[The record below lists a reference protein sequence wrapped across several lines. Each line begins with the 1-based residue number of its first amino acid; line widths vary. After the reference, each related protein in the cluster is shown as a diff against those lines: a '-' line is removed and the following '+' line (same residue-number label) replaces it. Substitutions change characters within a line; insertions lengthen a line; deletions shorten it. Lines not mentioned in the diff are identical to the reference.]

1 MSNTLENIRNFA
13 IIAHIDHGKSTIAD
27 RIIHKC
33 GGLTDREMKAQVL
46 DSMDIERE
54 RGITIKAQTVKLNYK
69 AKDGKNYVLNIIDT
83 PGHVDFSYE
92 VSRSLY
98 ACEGSI
104 LIVDSTQGVEA
115 QTLANVYQALDINHE
130 IVPVLNKIDLPAS
143 DIDRTNKQ
151 IEDVIGIDTSSAVPC
166 SGKTGEGIDEILE
179 QIINFLP
186 GPIGNKNEKLK
197 CLLVD
202 SWYDTYLGVVI
213 LIRVIDGKISKNM
226 KIKMMSTNQDY
237 IVEKVGVFTPKPK
250 DINELNAGEIGF
262 ITTGIKVLSET
273 KVGDTICDANNV
285 LQEALPGFKP
295 SKPVVFCGLFPVDS
309 SEYQKLKDG
318 LAKLQLNDASFS
330 FEPESSSALGLGFRC
345 GFLGLLHLEII
356 TERLEREF
364 DINLLTTTPGVVY
377 KIHMNNGKIVDLQNP
392 SNLPDPTHIK
402 FIEEPWIKATVITPD
417 KYLGSII
424 KMCQSKRGVQTN
436 LSYSG
441 NRAILNYEVPLNE
454 VVFDF
459 NDRLKSMTSG
469 YASFDYEIIGHREGD
484 LVKMGILVNGEPV
497 DALAMMIHRNF
508 AQSIGREVCE
518 KLKDL
523 IPRHNFMIPIQ
534 AAIGGK
540 IIARETIKGFKK
552 DVLTKIHGG
561 GATDRKRKLLEKQ
574 KKGKARAKQFGK
586 VEIPQE
592 AFIGVLKIGGE
603 KK

>member
-1 MSNTLENIRNFA
+1 MSTIDNIRNFA

-27 RIIHKC
+27 RIIHRC
-33 GGLTDREMKAQVL
+33 GGLTEREMKAQVL

-54 RGITIKAQTVKLNYK
+54 RGITIKAQTVKLNFK
-69 AKDGKNYVLNIIDT
+69 SKNGKEYILNIIDT

-130 IVPVLNKIDLPAS
+130 IIPVLNKIDLPAS
-143 DIDRTNKQ
+143 DIKKTKKQ
-151 IEDVIGIDTSSAVPC
+151 IEDVIGIDTSNAVSC

-179 QIINFLP
+179 QIVEKLP
-186 GPIGNKNEKLK
+186 SPKGKQNNNLK

-202 SWYDTYLGVVI
+202 SWYDSYLGVVI
-213 LIRVIDGKISKNM
+213 LVRVIDGHITKNM
-226 KIKMMSTNQDY
+226 KIKMMSNNEEY
-237 IVEKVGVFTPKPK
+237 IVEKVGIFTPKPK
-250 DINELNAGEIGF
+250 DINQLQSGEIGF
-262 ITTGIKVLSET
+262 IITGIKNLSDT
-273 KVGDTICDANNV
+273 KVGDTICEANKP
-285 LQEALPGFKP
+285 LKEALPGFKP

-318 LAKLQLNDASFS
+318 LAKLQLNDSSFS
-330 FEPESSSALGLGFRC
+330 YEAESSSALGLGFRC

-377 KIHMNNGKIVDLQNP
+377 KVHLNKGNVIELQNP
-392 SNLPDPTHIK
+392 SSLPDPTHIK
-402 FIEEPWIKATVITPD
+402 FIEEPWIKSTIITPD
-417 KYLGSII
+417 QYLGSII
-424 KMCQSKRGVQTN
+424 KLCQDKRGIQTN

-441 NRAILNYEVPLNE
+441 NRAVLNYELPLNE

-469 YASFDYEIIGHREGD
+469 YASFDYEIIEHREGD
-484 LVKMGILVNGEPV
+484 LVKLGILVNSEPV
-497 DALAMMIHRNF
+497 DALSMMVHKNF

-523 IPRHNFMIPIQ
+523 IPRHNFMIPVQ

-561 GATDRKRKLLEKQ
+561 GARDRKRKLLDKQ
-574 KKGKARAKQFGK
+574 KKGKTRSKQFGR

-592 AFIGVLKIGGE
+592 AFIGVLKISKE
-603 KK
+603 K

>member
-1 MSNTLENIRNFA
+1 M
-13 IIAHIDHGKSTIAD
+13 
-27 RIIHKC
+27 
-33 GGLTDREMKAQVL
+33 
-46 DSMDIERE
+46 
-54 RGITIKAQTVKLNYK
+54 KLNYK

-130 IVPVLNKIDLPAS
+130 IIPILNKIDLPAS
-143 DIDRTNKQ
+143 DLDRTRKQ
-151 IEDVIGIDTSSAVPC
+151 IEDVIGIETSNSVPC
-166 SGKTGEGIDEILE
+166 SGKTGEGIGEILE
-179 QIINFLP
+179 QIISVLP
-186 GPIGNKNEKLK
+186 SPKGDKNQNLK

-202 SWYDTYLGVVI
+202 SWYDSYLGVII
-213 LIRVIDGKISKNM
+213 LVRVIDGKIKKNM
-226 KIKMMSTNQDY
+226 KIKMMSSNREYT
-237 IVEKVGVFTPKPK
+237 VEKVGVFTPKPT
-250 DINELNAGEIGF
+250 DIDELNSGEIGF
-262 ITTGIKVLSET
+262 IITGIKNLSET
-273 KVGDTICDANNV
+273 KVGDTICDSLNPIK
-285 LQEALPGFKP
+285 EALPGFKP

-318 LAKLQLNDASFS
+318 LAKLKLNDASFS
-330 FEPESSSALGLGFRC
+330 YDPESSSALGLGFRC

-377 KIHMNNGKIVDLQNP
+377 KVHLNNRKIIDLQNP
-392 SNLPDPTHIK
+392 SSLPDPTLIK
-402 FIEEPWIKATVITPD
+402 MIEEPWIKATIISPD
-417 KYLGSII
+417 QYLGSIM
-424 KMCQSKRGVQTN
+424 KLCQGKRGIQKN
-436 LSYSG
+436 LNYSG
-441 NRAILNYEVPLNE
+441 NRAVINYEIPLNE

-469 YASFDYEIIGHREGD
+469 YASFDYEIIGHREGN
-484 LVKMGILVNGEPV
+484 LVKLGILVNSEPV
-497 DALAMMIHRNF
+497 DALAMMVHKDF

-540 IIARETIKGFKK
+540 VIARETIKGFKK

-561 GATDRKRKLLEKQ
+561 GAMDRKRKLLEKQ
-574 KKGKARAKQFGK
+574 KKGKARAKQFGR

-592 AFIGVLKIGGE
+592 AFIGVLKINKE
-603 KK
+603 R

>member
-1 MSNTLENIRNFA
+1 MGDTIDNIRNFA

-33 GGLTDREMKAQVL
+33 GGLSDREMKSQVL

-69 AKDGKNYVLNIIDT
+69 AKNGKNYILNIIDT

-130 IVPVLNKIDLPAS
+130 IIPVLNKIDLPAS
-143 DIDRTNKQ
+143 DLERTNNQ
-151 IEDVIGIDTSSAVPC
+151 IEDVIGIDTSNSVPC
-166 SGKTGEGIDEILE
+166 SGKTGQGIDEILE
-179 QIINFLP
+179 QIINSLP
-186 GPIGNKNEKLK
+186 GPKGEKNSKLK

-213 LIRVIDGKISKNM
+213 LVRIIDGTLKKNM
-226 KIKMMSTNQDY
+226 KIKMMSTNQEY
-237 IVEKVGVFTPKPK
+237 IVEKVGVFTPKAK
-250 DINELNAGEIGF
+250 DVSELNAGEIGF
-262 ITTGIKVLSET
+262 ITTGIKILSET
-273 KVGDTICDANNV
+273 KVGDTICDAENP
-285 LQEALPGFKP
+285 LKDALPGFKP

-330 FEPESSSALGLGFRC
+330 YEAESSSALGLGFRC

-377 KIHMNNGKIVDLQNP
+377 KVHLNNGEIVELQNP
-392 SNLPDPTHIK
+392 SNLPDPTYIK
-402 FIEEPWIKATVITPD
+402 FIEEPWIKATIITPD
-417 KYLGSII
+417 QYLGSII
-424 KMCQSKRGVQTN
+424 KLCQNKRGIQTN

-441 NRAILNYEVPLNE
+441 NRAVINYCL
-454 VVFDF
+454 
-459 NDRLKSMTSG
+459 LYTS
-469 YASFDYEIIGHREGD
+469 
-484 LVKMGILVNGEPV
+484 
-497 DALAMMIHRNF
+497 DAAD
-508 AQSIGREVCE
+508 E
-518 KLKDL
+518 
-523 IPRHNFMIPIQ
+523 
-534 AAIGGK
+534 
-540 IIARETIKGFKK
+540 
-552 DVLTKIHGG
+552 
-561 GATDRKRKLLEKQ
+561 
-574 KKGKARAKQFGK
+574 
-586 VEIPQE
+586 
-592 AFIGVLKIGGE
+592 
-603 KK
+603 

>member
-1 MSNTLENIRNFA
+1 MTKIDHIRNFA

-27 RIIHKC
+27 RIIHSC
-33 GGLTDREMKAQVL
+33 GGLTEREMKAQVL

-69 AKDGKNYVLNIIDT
+69 AKDGKEYILNIIDT

-115 QTLANVYQALDINHE
+115 QTLANVYQALDTKHE
-130 IVPVLNKIDLPAS
+130 IVPVLNKVDLPAS
-143 DIDRTNKQ
+143 DLEKTKQ
-151 IEDVIGIDTSSAVPC
+151 EIEEVIGIDTENAIPC
-166 SGKTGEGIDEILE
+166 SGKTGEGIEDILE
-179 QIINFLP
+179 QIIVSLP
-186 GPIGNKNEKLK
+186 APEGEKDADLK

-213 LIRVIDGKISKNM
+213 LVRVINGKISKNM
-226 KIKMMSTNQDY
+226 KIKMMSTKQEY
-237 IVEKVGVFTPKPK
+237 IIEKVGVFTPKAT

-262 ITTGIKVLSET
+262 ITTGIKILSET
-273 KVGDTICDANNV
+273 KVGDTICDATKP

-318 LAKLQLNDASFS
+318 LGKLQLNDASFS
-330 FEPESSSALGLGFRC
+330 YEAESSSALGLGFRC

-377 KIHMNNGKIVDLQNP
+377 KVHMNKGEIIELQNP
-392 SNLPDPTHIK
+392 SSLPEPTLIK
-402 FIEEPWIKATVITPD
+402 FIEEPWIKATIITPD
-417 KYLGSII
+417 QYLGAII
-424 KMCQSKRGVQTN
+424 KVCQDKRGVQTN

-441 NRAILNYEVPLNE
+441 NRAVLNYEIPLNE

-484 LVKMGILVNGEPV
+484 LVKLGILVNAEPV
-497 DALAMMIHRNF
+497 DALSMMVHKDF
-508 AQSIGREVCE
+508 AQTVGREVCE
-518 KLKDL
+518 KLRDL
-523 IPRHNFMIPIQ
+523 IPRHNFMIPVQ

-552 DVLTKIHGG
+552 RCFDKNSWWWC
-561 GATDRKRKLLEKQ
+561 
-574 KKGKARAKQFGK
+574 
-586 VEIPQE
+586 
-592 AFIGVLKIGGE
+592 
-603 KK
+603 

>member
-1 MSNTLENIRNFA
+1 MTTEIDNIRNFA

-27 RIIHKC
+27 RIIHRC

-46 DSMDIERE
+46 DSMEIERE

-69 AKDGKNYVLNIIDT
+69 AKDGKNYILNIIDT

-130 IVPVLNKIDLPAS
+130 IIPVLNKIDLPAS

-151 IEDVIGIDTSSAVPC
+151 IEDVIGIDTVNAVPC
-166 SGKTGEGIDEILE
+166 SGKTGEGIDDILE
-179 QIINFLP
+179 QIVQTLP
-186 GPIGNKNEKLK
+186 GPKGKKNEKLK

-213 LIRVIDGKISKNM
+213 LVRVIDGKLNKNM
-226 KIKMMSTNQDY
+226 KIRMMSTNQEY

-250 DINELNAGEIGF
+250 DVSELNAGEIGF
-262 ITTGIKVLSET
+262 ITTGIKILSET
-273 KVGDTICDANNV
+273 KVGDTICDAAQPLN
-285 LQEALPGFKP
+285 ATLPGFKP

-345 GFLGLLHLEII
+345 GFLGLLHLEIV

-377 KIHMNNGKIVDLQNP
+377 KIHMNNAEVKDLQNP
-392 SNLPDPTHIK
+392 SSLPDPTMIK
-402 FIEEPWIKATVITPD
+402 FIEEPWIKATIITPD
-417 KYLGSII
+417 QYLGPIMKI
-424 KMCQSKRGVQTN
+424 CQDKRGVQTN

-441 NRAILNYEVPLNE
+441 NRAVVNYELPLNE

-469 YASFDYEIIGHREGD
+469 YASFDYEIIGHKEGE
-484 LVKMGILVNGEPV
+484 LVKMSILVNGEPV
-497 DALAMMIHRNF
+497 DALAMMIHKDF
-508 AQSIGREVCE
+508 AQKTGRDVCE

-523 IPRHNFMIPIQ
+523 IPRHNFMIPVQ

-561 GATDRKRKLLEKQ
+561 GAVDRKRKLLEKQ

-592 AFIGVLKIGGE
+592 AFIGVLKISKE
-603 KK
+603 K

>member
-1 MSNTLENIRNFA
+1 MSTIDHIRNFA

-27 RIIHKC
+27 RIIHRC
-33 GGLTDREMKAQVL
+33 GGLTEREMKDQVL

-69 AKDGKNYVLNIIDT
+69 AKDGKDYILNIIDT

-143 DIDRTNKQ
+143 DTDKTKKQ
-151 IEDVIGIDTSSAVPC
+151 IEDVIGIDTNSSINC

-179 QIINFLP
+179 QIIKILP
-186 GPIGNKNEKLK
+186 PPKGTINEILK

-202 SWYDTYLGVVI
+202 SWYDSYLGVVI
-213 LIRVIDGKISKNM
+213 LVRVIDGKISKNM
-226 KIKMMSTNQDY
+226 KIKMMSTNQEY
-237 IVEKVGVFTPKPK
+237 VIEKVGVFTPKPK
-250 DINELNAGEIGF
+250 NIEELNTGEIGF
-262 ITTGIKVLSET
+262 IITGIKNLSET
-273 KVGDTICDANNV
+273 KVGDTICEANNP
-285 LQEALPGFKP
+285 LKNALPGFKP

-330 FEPESSSALGLGFRC
+330 YEPESSSALGLGFRC

-377 KIHMNNGKIVDLQNP
+377 KVHLNNGKVIDLQNP
-392 SNLPDPTHIK
+392 SSLPDPSLIS
-402 FIEEPWIKATVITPD
+402 FIEEPWIKSTIITPD
-417 KYLGSII
+417 QYLGSII
-424 KMCQSKRGVQTN
+424 KICQDKRGIQTN

-441 NRAILNYEVPLNE
+441 NRAVINYEIPLNE

-469 YASFDYEIIGHREGD
+469 YASFDYEISDHKEGN
-484 LVKMGILVNGEPV
+484 LVKLGILVNGENV
-497 DALAMMIHRNF
+497 DALAMMVHKDF
-508 AQSIGREVCE
+508 AQNIGRMVCE

-561 GATDRKRKLLEKQ
+561 GARDRKRKLLDKQ

-592 AFIGVLKIGGE
+592 AFIGVLKIN
-603 KK
+603 KD